1 MRRLFLSLI
10 ITLGVLA
17 APNAWA
23 QGGLRTDKDGNKL
36 GQSLTAAGRTNDL
49 NSFISICGGT
59 LNGTNI
65 TFSDDNEP
73 ANTVGDV
80 YFVGIN
86 HYWKG
91 VNSDADKMSAYT
103 QLNEGVTK
111 IEKVKEDGML
121 KTGTSSE
128 YGTFYTYEAK
138 NANKFFFIVRR
149 DNRGTFGS
157 NGYNFAFQWYNE
169 WSYVENTSNGY
180 NDLKSCIANLKDGKP
195 FFAPHSCDTSL
206 ETNHYISLNSPNAD
220 DPDSIKGYDF
230 TAFLYIPNNAPKS
243 GNATK
248 GTVGTGEYE
257 YVEEGTYYIY
267 DNPVKVSWIGGVVT
281 VSRPVSDAN
290 ANYYIKDSN
299 GEYVQFNSSEYAGK
313 HYYSKDNGDAV
324 ATVTVYQRKEITVK
338 AYTNAPYVFFYTVD
352 LSGKRSEKKTVTGYD
367 CPYDAILDW
376 TTAFD
381 KWKKETPLTKYD
393 GMVEHYILERSYDQI
408 TWETVEGVNDVEGNN
423 ITDGTKKT
431 FTDTGLK
438 DFNAT
443 TAKIGYTV
451 YYRLTS
457 VVQKSNGVEMAR
469 RTAEDIVIINI
480 PGTSPF
486 SLTLKDKT
494 KSEYVPGSVNESGDY
509 VDGKNI
515 FTNTIISAETE
526 EHDKVSLAPNSLLEL
541 VRTDSNGE
549 KVVSHYTVTDKSMSL
564 SDLAKQIGTDGVYTE
579 SFETAPGD
587 AIDATYQLRLT
598 IPVTDGTNEVVLSN
612 IVNIVGSKVSN
623 TSFSVHRSGT
633 PDKETCATMELFRNE
648 VKFKPANTG
657 IGTGYYIYCNGEKIM
672 DLRDG
677 GNLKFTDQKT
687 LKEYVEAEDGTLSLT
702 LFAEHAPIAEGE
714 TGTETSTG
722 FHYAVVHYDALGT
735 YGSEAEA
742 SVYHG
747 AKEELVV
754 MFSTTTSTLGSHYD
768 LVFIRPVLSWKLN
781 KEDADDVKNPIRY
794 DIYMKMEQA
803 EFEENGETSSG
814 RTGNVKGWEGDNF
827 GKYLLRATI
836 EKDQSGKLST
846 SYADEIYYARKQ
858 QKTGTW
864 VNPIADDE
872 IRPVSYYV
880 RAIYS
885 EDAYEEAKRNVAEK
899 NSDVFAVKASAGGI
913 FTAID
918 DVAAEGVSVE
928 ANDGLIT
935 VTGAIGTIVVYS
947 ATGQAVATAQG
958 DGGVTTIDASNLNGV
973 YIVKANNMKP
983 TKILI
988 K

>member
-1 MRRLFLSLI
+1 MRKLFLSLI
-10 ITLGVLA
+10 ITLGALS
-17 APNAWA
+17 APNLWADGYLREGGKSLVDQKRESELNAW
-23 QGGLRTDKDGNKL
+23 
-36 GQSLTAAGRTNDL
+36 LTN
-49 NSFISICGGT
+49 ICGASSTSPGCTITGT
-59 LNGTNI
+59 PSDKI
-65 TFSDDNEP
+65 T
-73 ANTVGDV
+73 TGV

-86 HYWKG
+86 HYWVG
-91 VNSDADKMSAYT
+91 VNSGRDPYV
-103 QLNEGVTK
+103 QINEGVDK
-111 IEKVKEDGML
+111 IEQIPESGML
-121 KTGTSSE
+121 KTGTTDG
-128 YGTFYTYEAK
+128 YGTFYTYEAR
-138 NANKFFFIVRR
+138 NANKFFFIVKRSSKKT
-149 DNRGTFGS
+149 DNTDTS
-157 NGYNFAFQWYNE
+157 CAFQWYDE

-180 NDLKSCIANLKDGKP
+180 SELKSCIAKLKNGKP
-195 FFAPHSCDTSL
+195 FFAPHNCGTSL
-206 ETNHYISLNSPNAD
+206 NTNHYISLNGPEAD
-220 DPDSIKGYDF
+220 DADSIKGYDF

-248 GTVGTGEYE
+248 SDVGTGEYE
-257 YVEEGTYYIY
+257 YVEKTIYVSDNGYYTGKFYVKNDDGTYTEKEFKYNNWSI
-267 DNPVKVSWIGGVVT
+267 SGGT
-281 VSRPVSDAN
+281 
-290 ANYYIKDSN
+290 K
-299 GEYVQFNSSEYAGK
+299 
-313 HYYSKDNGDAV
+313 
-324 ATVTVYQRKEITVK
+324 TTVYERKEITVQ

-352 LSGKRSEKKTVTGYD
+352 LSGKRSEKKPVTGYD
-367 CPYDAILDW
+367 CPYDAILNW

-381 KWKKETPLTKYD
+381 KWKDETPYTKYD

-526 EHDKVSLAPNSLLEL
+526 EHDAVSLETNSLLEL

-747 AKEELVV
+747 TKDELVV
-754 MFSTTTSTLGSHYD
+754 TFSTTTSTLGSHYD
-768 LVFIRPVLSWKLN
+768 LVFIRPVLNWELK
-781 KEDADDVKNPIRY
+781 KTADDVATPIRY
-794 DIYMKMEQA
+794 DIYMKIEKA
-803 EFEENGETSSG
+803 EFEKKGEDSSG
-814 RTGNVKGWEGDNF
+814 RKGNVEDWEGDNF
-827 GKYLLRATI
+827 GKYIKRGSVN
-836 EKDQSGKLST
+836 SGDGST
-846 SYADEIYYARKQ
+846 FADEIYYARRKQ
-858 QKTGTW
+858 SSGTW

-880 RAIYS
+880 KAIYS
-885 EDAYEEAKRNVAEK
+885 EEANIEKNVKEK

>member
-10 ITLGVLA
+10 ITLGALA
-17 APNAWA
+17 APNLWADGYLREGGKSLVDQKRESELNAW
-23 QGGLRTDKDGNKL
+23 
-36 GQSLTAAGRTNDL
+36 LTN
-49 NSFISICGGT
+49 ICGASSTSPGCT
-59 LNGTNI
+59 I
-65 TFSDDNEP
+65 TGKPSDP
-73 ANTVGDV
+73 ITTGV

-86 HYWKG
+86 HYWVG
-91 VNSDADKMSAYT
+91 VNKNLDPYT
-103 QLNEGVTK
+103 QINEGVDK
-111 IEKVKEDGML
+111 IEQIQKKGML
-121 KTGTSSE
+121 KTGEGSG

-138 NANKFFFIVRR
+138 NANKFFFIVKRSSKKT
-149 DNRGTFGS
+149 DNTNPS
-157 NGYNFAFQWYNE
+157 CAFQWYDE

-180 NDLKSCIANLKDGKP
+180 SDLKSCIAKLKNGKP
-195 FFAPHSCDTSL
+195 FFAPHNCGTSL
-206 ETNHYISLNSPNAD
+206 NTNHYISLNSPNED
-220 DPDSIKGYDF
+220 HKDSISGYDF
-230 TAFLYIPNNAPKS
+230 TAFLYIPNNAPSS
-243 GNATK
+243 GDATK
-248 GTVGTGEYE
+248 TSFGTGEYE

-267 DNPVKVSWIGGVVT
+267 DNPVKYSSLIGVVT
-281 VSRPVSDAN
+281 LSTPVSEAN

-313 HYYSKDNGDAV
+313 HYYSRKNGDAV
-324 ATVTVYQRKEITVK
+324 ATVTVYQRKEITVQ

-352 LSGKRSEKKTVTGYD
+352 LSGKRSDKKTVTGYD

-381 KWKKETPLTKYD
+381 KWKDETPYTKYN
-393 GMVEHYILERSYDQI
+393 GMTEHYILERSYDQI
-408 TWETVEGVNDVEGNN
+408 YWETVNGVSDVVGND

-431 FTDTGLK
+431 FTDTELK
-438 DFNAT
+438 DFDAT

-457 VVQKSNGVEMAR
+457 VIQKDDNGKTVEMAR

-494 KSEYVPGSVNESGDY
+494 KSEYVRGSVDESGEY
-509 VDGKNI
+509 TDGKNI

-526 EHDKVSLAPNSLLEL
+526 EHDAVTLKAGAKLEL

-549 KVVSHYTVTDKSMSL
+549 KVVSHYTVTDTSMSL

-633 PDKETCATMELFRNE
+633 PDKETCAKDELFCNE

-672 DLRDG
+672 TLRDG
-677 GNLKFTDQKT
+677 GNLKFTDQDT
-687 LKEYVEAEDGTLSLT
+687 DKEYVEAEDGTLSLT

-714 TGTETSTG
+714 TGTGTITG

-735 YGSEAEA
+735 YGSAAKA
-742 SVYHG
+742 SNYSG
-747 AKEELVV
+747 AKDELVV
-754 MFSTTTSTLGSHYD
+754 TFNNPSATLIKSYYY
-768 LVFIRPVLSWKLN
+768 VIMRPEVTWTLN
-781 KEDADDVKNPIRY
+781 KDADDLKNLIRY
-794 DIYMKMEQA
+794 EVYLKQEQA
-803 EFEENGETSSG
+803 EFEKTDNDAYKGLNSSVDTNDFPFGEYKL
-814 RTGNVKGWEGDNF
+814 RT
-827 GKYLLRATI
+827 TI
-836 EKDQSGKLST
+836 EKDSQGNLST
-846 SYADEIYYARKQ
+846 VFADDIYYARKNQ
-858 QKTGTW
+858 YAGSW
-864 VNPIADDE
+864 VNPIAAEE
-872 IRPVSYYV
+872 IRPISYYV
-880 RAIYS
+880 RAIYK
-885 EDAYEEAKRNVAEK
+885 EEYNETERNKAEK
-899 NSDVFAVKASAGGI
+899 NSDVYEVTVTPGGI
-913 FTAID
+913 FTDIEG
-918 DVAAEGVSVE
+918 VSAEGVSVE
-928 ANDGLIT
+928 ANDGVIT
-935 VTGAIGTIVVYS
+935 VAGASGTIVVYS

>member
-1 MRRLFLSLI
+1 MRKLFISFL
-10 ITLGVLA
+10 ITLGFLA
-17 APNAWA
+17 SPNLWA
-23 QGGLRTDKDGNKL
+23 QGGLRTDSEGNKL
-36 GQSLTAAGRTNDL
+36 GESLTDAGLTNDL

-59 LNGTNI
+59 LSGKSI
-65 TFSDDNEP
+65 SFSDDVEP
-73 ANTVGDV
+73 ANKVRDV

-91 VNSDADKMSAYT
+91 VNSSPNSMSAYT

-111 IEKVKEDGML
+111 IEKVPEEGML
-121 KTGTSSE
+121 QTGEGDE

-149 DNRGTFGS
+149 DNRGKGAS
-157 NGYNFAFQWYNE
+157 NNYNLAFQWYDE
-169 WSYVENTSNGY
+169 WSYVVNTDNGY
-180 NDLKSCIANLKDGKP
+180 SDLKSCIAKLKDGKP
-195 FFAPHSCDTSL
+195 FFAPHNCDTSL
-206 ETNHYISLNSPNAD
+206 ETNHYISLNSPEAD
-220 DPDSIKGYDF
+220 DPDSIAGYDF

-248 GTVGTGEYE
+248 GDVGTGEYE
-257 YVEEGTYYIY
+257 YVEQATYYIY
-267 DNPVKVSWIGGVVT
+267 DNPVKETILFWETTLST
-281 VSRPVSDAN
+281 PVSEAN

-299 GEYVQFNSSEYAGK
+299 GEYVQFKTSEYAGK
-313 HYYSKDNGDAV
+313 HFYSRNNGNAV
-324 ATVTVYQRKEITVK
+324 ATVTVYKRNEITVE

-352 LSGKRSEKKTVTGYD
+352 LSGKRSEKKPVTGYD
-367 CPYDAILDW
+367 CPYDAILNW

-423 ITDGTKKT
+423 ITDGKDKT

-438 DFNAT
+438 DFDAT

-457 VVQKSNGVEMAR
+457 VIQKSNGVEMAR

-494 KSEYVPGSVNESGDY
+494 KSKYVPGSVNESGNY
-509 VDGKNI
+509 EDGKNI

-526 EHDKVSLAPNSLLEL
+526 EHDAVSLATNSLLEL

-549 KVVSHYTVTDKSMSL
+549 KVVSHYTVTDTSMSL

-633 PDKETCATMELFRNE
+633 PDAATCATKELFRNE

-672 DLRDG
+672 TLRDG
-677 GNLKFTDQKT
+677 GNLKFTDQET
-687 LKEYVEAEDGTLSLT
+687 GKEYAEAEDGTLSVT

-714 TGTETSTG
+714 TGEAETGVG

-735 YGSEAEA
+735 YGSAAEA
-742 SVYHG
+742 SDYSG
-747 AKEELVV
+747 AKGELVV
-754 MFSTTTSTLGSHYD
+754 TFSTTTSTLGSHYD
-768 LVFIRPVLSWKLN
+768 LVFIRPVLSWKHDKN
-781 KEDADDVKNPIRY
+781 ADDVKSPIRY
-794 DIYMKMEQA
+794 DIYMKMGQA

-814 RTGNVKGWEGDNF
+814 RTGNVKDWEGDNF
-827 GKYLLRATI
+827 GKYIKRGSVNYG
-836 EKDQSGKLST
+836 DGST
-846 SYADEIYYARKQ
+846 FADEIYYARRKQ
-858 QKTGTW
+858 SSGTW
-864 VNPIADDE
+864 VNPIANDE

-880 RAIYS
+880 KAVYS
-885 EDAYEEAKRNVAEK
+885 DDANIEKNVAEK
-899 NSDVFAVKASAGGI
+899 NSDVFAVKASAGGV

-928 ANDGLIT
+928 ANDGVIT
-935 VTGAIGTIVVYS
+935 VTGASGTIVVYS

-973 YIVKANNMKP
+973 YIVKAKNMNS
-983 TKILI
+983 TRILI

>member
-1 MRRLFLSLI
+1 MRKLFLSFL
-10 ITLGVLA
+10 ITLGAFA
-17 APNAWA
+17 APNLWA
-23 QGGLRTDKDGNKL
+23 DGHLRDGGESLVKQNRTDELNTW
-36 GQSLTAAGRTNDL
+36 LTN
-49 NSFISICGGT
+49 ICGANSTSSGCE
-59 LNGTNI
+59 I
-65 TFSDDNEP
+65 TGKPSDP
-73 ANTVGDV
+73 ITTGV

-86 HYWKG
+86 HYWVG
-91 VNSDADKMSAYT
+91 VNKNLDPYT
-103 QLNEGVTK
+103 QINEGVDK
-111 IEKVKEDGML
+111 IEQIQKKGML
-121 KTGTSSE
+121 KTGEGSG

-138 NANKFFFIVRR
+138 NANKFFFIVKRSSKKT
-149 DNRGTFGS
+149 DNTNTS
-157 NGYNFAFQWYNE
+157 CAFQWYDE

-180 NDLKSCIANLKDGKP
+180 KDLKSCIAKLKDGKP
-195 FFAPHSCDTSL
+195 FFAPHNCGTSL
-206 ETNHYISLNSPNAD
+206 NTNHYISLNSPEAD
-220 DPDSIKGYDF
+220 ETDSINGYDF
-230 TAFLYIPNNAPKS
+230 TAFLYIPNDAPSS
-243 GNATK
+243 GDATK
-248 GTVGTGEYE
+248 TSFGTGEYE
-257 YVEEGTYYIY
+257 YKEKTIYVTSSWWANTGTFYVKNSDGTYTEQEFSYY
-267 DNPVKVSWIGGVVT
+267 DI
-281 VSRPVSDAN
+281 DAPGTT
-290 ANYYIKDSN
+290 K
-299 GEYVQFNSSEYAGK
+299 
-313 HYYSKDNGDAV
+313 
-324 ATVTVYQRKEITVK
+324 TTVYERSEITVDT
-338 AYTNAPYVFFYTVD
+338 YTNAPYVFFYTVD
-352 LSGKRSEKKTVTGYD
+352 LSGKRSDKKTVTGYD

-381 KWKKETPLTKYD
+381 KWKDETPYTKYN
-393 GMVEHYILERSYDQI
+393 GMIEHYILERSYDQI

-438 DFNAT
+438 DFDAT

-457 VVQKSNGVEMAR
+457 VIQKDDNGKTVEMAR

-494 KSEYVPGSVNESGDY
+494 KSEYIPGSVNESGNY

-526 EHDKVSLAPNSLLEL
+526 EHDAVTLKAGAKLEL

-549 KVVSHYTVTDKSMSL
+549 KVVSHYTVTDTSMSL

-623 TSFSVHRSGT
+623 ISVAVHRSGT
-633 PDKETCATMELFRNE
+633 PDKETCATNELFRNE

-714 TGTETSTG
+714 TGTGTITG

-735 YGSEAEA
+735 YGSEAKA
-742 SVYHG
+742 SSYSG
-747 AKEELVV
+747 AKDELVV

-768 LVFIRPVLSWKLN
+768 LVFIRPVLNWTLN
-781 KEDADDVKNPIRY
+781 KDADDVKTPIRY
-794 DIYMKMEQA
+794 DIYMKMEKA
-803 EFEENGETSSG
+803 EFEKKGEDSSV
-814 RTGNVKGWEGDNF
+814 RTGNVTGWEGDNF
-827 GKYLLRATI
+827 GKYLLRTTI

-846 SYADEIYYARKQ
+846 SYADEIYYARRKQ
-858 QKTGTW
+858 SSGTW

-918 DVAAEGVSVE
+918 DVAAEGFSVE

-947 ATGQAVATAQG
+947 ATGQAVATVQG

>member
-10 ITLGVLA
+10 ITLGALS

-23 QGGLRTDKDGNKL
+23 QGGLRTDKDGKKL

-59 LNGTNI
+59 LDGTDI

-267 DNPVKVSWIGGVVT
+267 DNPVKYSSSLIGVVT
-281 VSRPVSDAN
+281 LSTPVSEAN

-313 HYYSKDNGDAV
+313 HYYSRKNGDAV
-324 ATVTVYQRKEITVK
+324 ATVTVYQRKEITVQ

-438 DFNAT
+438 DFDAT

-494 KSEYVPGSVNESGDY
+494 KSEYIQGSVNESGNY

-526 EHDKVSLAPNSLLEL
+526 EHDVVTLKAGAKLEL

-549 KVVSHYTVTDKSMSL
+549 KVVSHYTVTDKLMSL
-564 SDLAKQIGTDGVYTE
+564 SDLAKQIGEDGVYTE

-623 TSFSVHRSGT
+623 ISVAVHRSGT
-633 PDKETCATMELFRNE
+633 PDKETCAKDELFRNE

-677 GNLKFTDQKT
+677 GNLKFTDQET
-687 LKEYVEAEDGTLSLT
+687 GNEYVEEDGILSLT

-714 TGTETSTG
+714 TGTGTITG
-722 FHYAVVHYDALGT
+722 FHYAVVHYDTDSKNT
-735 YGSEAEA
+735 YGSAAAA
-742 SVYHG
+742 SVYSG

-754 MFSTTTSTLGSHYD
+754 TFNNPTSQLGSHYD
-768 LVFIRPVLSWKLN
+768 FVFIRPQITWQLN
-781 KEDADDVKNPIRY
+781 KNADDVKSPIRY

-803 EFEENGETSSG
+803 QFEIDGDPSSG
-814 RTGNVKGWEGDNF
+814 RTGNVTGWEGNNF
-827 GKYLLRATI
+827 GKYFYRGTVYPSAGLTFN
-836 EKDQSGKLST
+836 
-846 SYADEIYYARKQ
+846 DEIFYARRQ
-858 QKTGTW
+858 QNSGTW
-864 VNPIADDE
+864 VNPIDKTE
-872 IRPVSYYV
+872 VRPISYYV
-880 RAIYS
+880 KAIY
-885 EDAYEEAKRNVAEK
+885 EGVEQNVAEK
-899 NSDVFAVKASAGGI
+899 NSDVCVVNASEGKI
-913 FTAID
+913 FTAVDEI
-918 DVAAEGVSVE
+918 AAEGVSVV
-928 ANDGLIT
+928 ASNGVIT
-935 VTGAIGTIVVYS
+935 VTGVSGTIVVCS
-947 ATGQAVATAQG
+947 TTGQAVATAQG

>member
-17 APNAWA
+17 APNLWA
-23 QGGLRTDKDGNKL
+23 DGYLRDGGESLVKQNRTDELNTW
-36 GQSLTAAGRTNDL
+36 LTN
-49 NSFISICGGT
+49 ICGASSTSSGWE
-59 LNGTNI
+59 I
-65 TFSDDNEP
+65 TGKPSDKI
-73 ANTVGDV
+73 TTGV

-86 HYWKG
+86 HYWVG
-91 VNSDADKMSAYT
+91 VNDKLDPYT
-103 QLNEGVTK
+103 QINEGVDK
-111 IEKVKEDGML
+111 IEQIPESGML
-121 KTGTSSE
+121 KTGTTDG
-128 YGTFYTYEAK
+128 YGTFYTYEAR
-138 NANKFFFIVRR
+138 NANKFFFIVKRSSKKT
-149 DNRGTFGS
+149 DNTNTS
-157 NGYNFAFQWYNE
+157 CAFQWYDE

-180 NDLKSCIANLKDGKP
+180 SDLKSCIAKLKNGKP
-195 FFAPHSCDTSL
+195 FFAPHNCGTSL
-206 ETNHYISLNSPNAD
+206 NTNHYISLNSREAD
-220 DPDSIKGYDF
+220 DADSIKGYDF

-243 GNATK
+243 GDATK
-248 GTVGTGEYE
+248 GDVGTGEYE
-257 YVEEGTYYIY
+257 YVEKGTYYIY
-267 DNPVKVSWIGGVVT
+267 DNPVKDSWVGLVPL
-281 VSRPVSDAN
+281 SKPVSEAD

-299 GEYVQFNSSEYAGK
+299 DEYVQFNSSEYAGK
-313 HYYSKDNGDAV
+313 HYYSNDNGDAV
-324 ATVTVYQRKEITVK
+324 ATVTVYQRKEITVQ

-352 LSGKRSEKKTVTGYD
+352 LSGKRSEKKVVTGYD
-367 CPYDAILDW
+367 CPYDAILNW

-494 KSEYVPGSVNESGDY
+494 KSEYVQGSVNESGDY

-526 EHDKVSLAPNSLLEL
+526 EHDNVSLAPNSLLEL

-549 KVVSHYTVTDKSMSL
+549 KVVSHYTVTDLSMSL

-623 TSFSVHRSGT
+623 TSVAVHRSGT
-633 PDKETCATMELFRNE
+633 PDAATCATKELFRNE

-747 AKEELVV
+747 AKDELVV
-754 MFSTTTSTLGSHYD
+754 TIDNSTSTLGKHYD
-768 LVFIRPVLSWKLN
+768 LVFIRPVLNWRHAKT
-781 KEDADDVKNPIRY
+781 ADDVKSPIRY
-794 DIYMKMEQA
+794 EIYMKMEQA

-814 RTGNVKGWEGDNF
+814 RTGNVTDWEGDNF
-827 GKYLLRATI
+827 GKYLLRTTI

-846 SYADEIYYARKQ
+846 SYADEIYYARRKQ
-858 QKTGTW
+858 SSGTW

-880 RAIYS
+880 KAVYS
-885 EDAYEEAKRNVAEK
+885 DDAVVKQNVKEK

>member
-1 MRRLFLSLI
+1 MRKLFLSLI

-17 APNAWA
+17 APNLWA
-23 QGGLRTDKDGNKL
+23 DGYLRKGGESLVEKNRTDELNAW
-36 GQSLTAAGRTNDL
+36 LTN
-49 NSFISICGGT
+49 ICGASSTSPGCT
-59 LNGTNI
+59 I
-65 TFSDDNEP
+65 TGKPSDP
-73 ANTVGDV
+73 ITTGV

-86 HYWKG
+86 HYWVG
-91 VNSDADKMSAYT
+91 VNSEHDPYT
-103 QLNEGVTK
+103 QINEGVDK
-111 IEKVKEDGML
+111 IEQIQKKGML
-121 KTGTSSE
+121 KTGEGSG

-138 NANKFFFIVRR
+138 NANKFFFIVKRSSKKT
-149 DNRGTFGS
+149 DNTNTS
-157 NGYNFAFQWYNE
+157 CAFQWYDE

-180 NDLKSCIANLKDGKP
+180 KDLKSCIAKLKDGKP
-195 FFAPHSCDTSL
+195 FFAPHNCGTSL
-206 ETNHYISLNSPNAD
+206 NTNHYISLNSPEAD
-220 DPDSIKGYDF
+220 DADSIKGYDF
-230 TAFLYIPNNAPKS
+230 TAFLYIPNDAPSS
-243 GNATK
+243 GDATK
-248 GTVGTGEYE
+248 TSFGTGEYE
-257 YVEEGTYYIY
+257 YKEKTIYVTSSWWANTGTFYVKNSDGTYTEQEFKYY
-267 DNPVKVSWIGGVVT
+267 ETDYLGGT
-281 VSRPVSDAN
+281 
-290 ANYYIKDSN
+290 K
-299 GEYVQFNSSEYAGK
+299 
-313 HYYSKDNGDAV
+313 
-324 ATVTVYQRKEITVK
+324 TTVYERSEITVDT
-338 AYTNAPYVFFYTVD
+338 YTNAPYVFFYTVD
-352 LSGKRSEKKTVTGYD
+352 LSGKRSDKKTVTGYD

-381 KWKKETPLTKYD
+381 KWKDETPYTKYN
-393 GMVEHYILERSYDQI
+393 GMIEHYILERSYDQI

-438 DFNAT
+438 DFDAT

-457 VVQKSNGVEMAR
+457 VIQKDDNGKTVEMAR

-494 KSEYVPGSVNESGDY
+494 KSEYIPGSVNESGNY

-526 EHDKVSLAPNSLLEL
+526 EHDAVTLKAGAKLEL

-579 SFETAPGD
+579 SFGTAPGD

-623 TSFSVHRSGT
+623 ISVSVHRSGT
-633 PDKETCATMELFRNE
+633 PDATTCATTELFRNE

-687 LKEYVEAEDGTLSLT
+687 RKEYVEAEDGTLSLT

-714 TGTETSTG
+714 TGTGTITG

-735 YGSEAEA
+735 YGSEAKA
-742 SVYHG
+742 SSYSG
-747 AKEELVV
+747 AKDELVV
-754 MFSTTTSTLGSHYD
+754 MFNNPSATLIKSYYY
-768 LVFIRPVLSWKLN
+768 VIMRPVVTWNLN
-781 KEDADDVKNPIRY
+781 KSEWDDVASPIRY
-794 DIYMKMEQA
+794 EVYLKQEQA
-803 EFEENGETSSG
+803 EFEKTDNDAYKGLDSSVD
-814 RTGNVKGWEGDNF
+814 TNDFPF
-827 GKYLLRATI
+827 GKYKLRTTI
-836 EKDQSGKLST
+836 EKDSQGNLST
-846 SYADEIYYARKQ
+846 SFADDIYYARKNQ
-858 QKTGTW
+858 YAGSW
-864 VNPIADDE
+864 VNPIAAEE
-872 IRPVSYYV
+872 IRPISYYV
-880 RAIYS
+880 RAIYK
-885 EDAYEEAKRNVAEK
+885 EEYNETERNKAEK
-899 NSDVFAVKASAGGI
+899 NSDVYEVTVTPGGI
-913 FTAID
+913 FTDIEG
-918 DVAAEGVSVE
+918 VSAEGVSVE
-928 ANDGLIT
+928 ANDGVIT
-935 VTGAIGTIVVYS
+935 VAGASGTIVVYS

>member
-17 APNAWA
+17 APNLWADGYLREGGKSLVDQKRESELNAW
-23 QGGLRTDKDGNKL
+23 
-36 GQSLTAAGRTNDL
+36 LTN
-49 NSFISICGGT
+49 ICGASSTSSGCT
-59 LNGTNI
+59 I
-65 TFSDDNEP
+65 TGKPSDP
-73 ANTVGDV
+73 ITTGV

-86 HYWKG
+86 HYWVG
-91 VNSDADKMSAYT
+91 VNSDHDPYV
-103 QLNEGVTK
+103 QINEGVNK
-111 IEKVKEDGML
+111 IEQIPESGML
-121 KTGTSSE
+121 KTGTTDG
-128 YGTFYTYEAK
+128 YGTFYTYEAR
-138 NANKFFFIVRR
+138 NANKFFFIVKRSSKKT
-149 DNRGTFGS
+149 DNTNTS
-157 NGYNFAFQWYNE
+157 CAFQWYDE

-180 NDLKSCIANLKDGKP
+180 SDLKSCIAKLKNGKP
-195 FFAPHSCDTSL
+195 FFAPHNCGTSL
-206 ETNHYISLNSPNAD
+206 NTNHYISLNSREAD
-220 DPDSIKGYDF
+220 DADSIKGYDF
-230 TAFLYIPNNAPKS
+230 TAFLYIPNNAPTS

-248 GTVGTGEYE
+248 GAVGTGEYE
-257 YVEEGTYYIY
+257 YKEKTIYVTSDWWANTGTFYVKNSDGTYTAKEFTYHTS
-267 DNPVKVSWIGGVVT
+267 DRWGGT
-281 VSRPVSDAN
+281 
-290 ANYYIKDSN
+290 
-299 GEYVQFNSSEYAGK
+299 
-313 HYYSKDNGDAV
+313 
-324 ATVTVYQRKEITVK
+324 ATTVYERKEITVQ

-352 LSGKRSEKKTVTGYD
+352 LSGKRSDKKTVTGYD
-367 CPYDAILDW
+367 CPYDAILNW

-438 DFNAT
+438 DFDAT

-469 RTAEDIVIINI
+469 RTAEDIVTINI

-494 KSEYVPGSVNESGDY
+494 KSEYIPGSVNESGDY

-526 EHDKVSLAPNSLLEL
+526 EHDAVLLATNSLLEL

-549 KVVSHYTVTDKSMSL
+549 KVVSHYTVTDASMSL
-564 SDLAKQIGTDGVYTE
+564 SDLAKQIGTDGVFNE

-623 TSFSVHRSGT
+623 TSVAVHRSGT
-633 PDKETCATMELFRNE
+633 PDAATCATKELFRNE

-657 IGTGYYIYCNGEKIM
+657 IGTGYYIYCNGKKIM
-672 DLRDG
+672 TLRDG
-677 GNLKFTDQKT
+677 GNLKFTDQDT
-687 LKEYVEAEDGTLSLT
+687 DKEYVEAEDGTLSLT

-714 TGTETSTG
+714 TGTGTITG

-735 YGSEAEA
+735 YGSAAEA
-742 SVYHG
+742 SDYHG
-747 AKEELVV
+747 ATDELVV
-754 MFSTTTSTLGSHYD
+754 TIDNSTSTLGKHYD
-768 LVFIRPVLSWKLN
+768 LVFIRPVLNWRHAKT
-781 KEDADDVKNPIRY
+781 ADDVKSPIRY
-794 DIYMKMEQA
+794 DIYMKMGQA

-814 RTGNVKGWEGDNF
+814 RTGNVTDWEGKNF

-836 EKDQSGKLST
+836 KKDQSGNWST
-846 SYADEIYYARKQ
+846 SYADEIYYARRKQ
-858 QKTGTW
+858 SSGTW

-880 RAIYS
+880 KAVYS
-885 EDAYEEAKRNVAEK
+885 NDANIEKNVKEK

-928 ANDGLIT
+928 ANDGVIT

>member
-1 MRRLFLSLI
+1 MRKLFLSLI
-10 ITLGVLA
+10 ITLGAFA
-17 APNAWA
+17 APNLWA
-23 QGGLRTDKDGNKL
+23 DGYLRTG
-36 GQSLTAAGRTNDL
+36 GESLVEKNRTDEL
-49 NSFISICGGT
+49 NAWLTNICGASSTSSGCK
-59 LNGTNI
+59 I
-65 TFSDDNEP
+65 TGKPSDP
-73 ANTVGDV
+73 ITTGV

-86 HYWKG
+86 HYWVG
-91 VNSDADKMSAYT
+91 VNENLDPYT
-103 QLNEGVTK
+103 QINEGVDK
-111 IEKVKEDGML
+111 IEQIQKKGML
-121 KTGTSSE
+121 KTGEGSG

-138 NANKFFFIVRR
+138 NANKFFFIVKRSSKKT
-149 DNRGTFGS
+149 DNTNTS
-157 NGYNFAFQWYNE
+157 CAFQWYDE
-169 WSYVENTSNGY
+169 WSYVENTDNGY
-180 NDLKSCIANLKDGKP
+180 SDLKSCIAKLKNGKP
-195 FFAPHSCDTSL
+195 FFAPHNCGTSL
-206 ETNHYISLNSPNAD
+206 NTNHYISLNSPEAD
-220 DPDSIKGYDF
+220 DADSIKGYDF
-230 TAFLYIPNNAPKS
+230 TAFLYIPNNAPSS
-243 GNATK
+243 GDATK
-248 GTVGTGEYE
+248 TSFGTGEYE
-257 YVEEGTYYIY
+257 YKEKTIYVTSGWLANTGTFYVKNSDGTYTEQQFRYY
-267 DNPVKVSWIGGVVT
+267 DI
-281 VSRPVSDAN
+281 DAPGTT
-290 ANYYIKDSN
+290 K
-299 GEYVQFNSSEYAGK
+299 
-313 HYYSKDNGDAV
+313 
-324 ATVTVYQRKEITVK
+324 TTVYERKEITVQ

-381 KWKKETPLTKYD
+381 KWKDETPYTKYN
-393 GMVEHYILERSYDQI
+393 GMTEHYILERSYDQI
-408 TWETVEGVNDVEGNN
+408 YWETVNGVSDVVGNN

-431 FTDTGLK
+431 FTDTELK
-438 DFNAT
+438 DFDAT

-457 VVQKSNGVEMAR
+457 VIQKDDNGKTVEMAR

-494 KSEYVPGSVNESGDY
+494 KSEYIQGSVNESGNY

-526 EHDKVSLAPNSLLEL
+526 EHDAVTLKAGAKLEL

-549 KVVSHYTVTDKSMSL
+549 KVVSHYTVTDTSMSL

-623 TSFSVHRSGT
+623 ISVAVHRSGT
-633 PDKETCATMELFRNE
+633 PDKETCAKDELFRNE

-672 DLRDG
+672 TLRDG
-677 GNLKFTDQKT
+677 GNLKFTDQDT
-687 LKEYVEAEDGTLSLT
+687 DKEYVEAEDGTLSLT

-714 TGTETSTG
+714 TGTGTITG

-735 YGSEAEA
+735 YGSAAKA
-742 SVYHG
+742 SSYSG
-747 AKEELVV
+747 AKDELVV
-754 MFSTTTSTLGSHYD
+754 TFSTTTSTSTLGSHYD
-768 LVFIRPVLSWKLN
+768 LVFIRPVLNWTLDK
-781 KEDADDVKNPIRY
+781 DADDVKRPIRY
-794 DIYMKMEQA
+794 DIYMKMEKA
-803 EFEENGETSSG
+803 DFEKVEPVNSSG
-814 RTGNVKGWEGDNF
+814 RKGNVTDWEGDNF
-827 GKYLLRATI
+827 GKYKYRGSVNYGDGFTF
-836 EKDQSGKLST
+836 
-846 SYADEIYYARKQ
+846 ADEIYYARRKQ
-858 QKTGTW
+858 SSGTW

>member
-1 MRRLFLSLI
+1 MRKLFLSLI
-10 ITLGVLA
+10 ITLGAFA
-17 APNAWA
+17 APNLWA

-91 VNSDADKMSAYT
+91 VNSKANNMSAYT

-149 DNRGTFGS
+149 DHRGLGGS
-157 NGYNFAFQWYNE
+157 EGYNLAFQWYDE

-180 NDLKSCIANLKDGKP
+180 TDLKSCIAKLKDGKP
-195 FFAPHSCDTSL
+195 FFAPHNCDTSL
-206 ETNHYISLNSPNAD
+206 ETNHYISLNSPEAD
-220 DPDSIKGYDF
+220 DADSIKGYDF
-230 TAFLYIPNNAPKS
+230 TAFLYIPNNAPTS
-243 GNATK
+243 GDATK
-248 GTVGTGEYE
+248 TSFGTGEYE
-257 YVEEGTYYIY
+257 YKEKTIYVTSGWGASTGTFYVKNSDGTYTEQ
-267 DNPVKVSWIGGVVT
+267 VFK
-281 VSRPVSDAN
+281 
-290 ANYYIKDSN
+290 YYEIAIPGTTK
-299 GEYVQFNSSEYAGK
+299 
-313 HYYSKDNGDAV
+313 
-324 ATVTVYQRKEITVK
+324 TTVYERKEITVET
-338 AYTNAPYVFFYTVD
+338 YTNAPYVFFYTVD
-352 LSGKRSEKKTVTGYD
+352 LSGKRSDKKTVTGYD

-381 KWKKETPLTKYD
+381 KWKDETPYTKYN
-393 GMVEHYILERSYDQI
+393 GMTEHYILERSYDQI

-438 DFNAT
+438 DFDAT

-494 KSEYVPGSVNESGDY
+494 KSEYIRGSVNESGNY

-526 EHDKVSLAPNSLLEL
+526 EHDAVTLKAGAKLEL
-541 VRTDSNGE
+541 VRTDAKGSQT
-549 KVVSHYTVTDKSMSL
+549 VSEFTVTDEKMSL

-623 TSFSVHRSGT
+623 ISVAVHRSGT
-633 PDKETCATMELFRNE
+633 PDKETCAKDELFRNE

-687 LKEYVEAEDGTLSLT
+687 LKEYVEEDGILTVT
-702 LFAEHAPIAEGE
+702 LFEEKTPIAVGE
-714 TGTETSTG
+714 TGTGTITG

-735 YGSEAEA
+735 YGSAAKA
-742 SVYHG
+742 SSYSG
-747 AKEELVV
+747 AKDELVV
-754 MFSTTTSTLGSHYD
+754 TFSTTSTSQLGIHYD
-768 LVFIRPVLSWKLN
+768 LVFIRPVVTWTLN
-781 KEDADDVKNPIRY
+781 KDADDVKTPIRY

-803 EFEENGETSSG
+803 EFEKNNKPSSG
-814 RTGNVKGWEGDNF
+814 RESKPDLVNWENNF
-827 GKYLLRATI
+827 GKYLKRGSVKKGD
-836 EKDQSGKLST
+836 ELSF
-846 SYADEIYYARKQ
+846 SDEIFYARLKQ
-858 QKTGTW
+858 NSGTW
-864 VNPIADDE
+864 VNPIADEE
-872 IRPVSYYV
+872 IRPISYYV
-880 RAIYS
+880 KAIYS

-928 ANDGLIT
+928 ANDGVIT
-935 VTGAIGTIVVYS
+935 VTGASGTIVVYS